1 MSRDKPVLRAIKLL
15 SLIEKNANGLRVA
28 NMAEQLGA
36 HLRAVYRDLD
46 VLEQLEVPLH
56 TDKNGRESF
65 WKIDPD
71 YRSRLSI
78 PFTLSELLSIY
89 FAQDSI
95 RPLDGTV
102 LHDSLQSLFQKM
114 WPILPKPLFRQM
126 VDLRGSFLS
135 GIPAQKDYRTYREF
149 IKVIQE
155 AIEERK
161 VLQLLYHPRDQSP
174 AERRVDP
181 YAVHLHNGSLYVIGH
196 CHLRKDIRTFV
207 VDRMQKIKLTE
218 DSFTMP
224 PGFSLESYLRHSF
237 GMFREDLVRV
247 KARFHKSL
255 TRYLLERRWHP
266 SQKNKKLK
274 DGCLE
279 LTFEVAGIKEIK
291 TWILGFGSLAKVVE
305 PGLTRQGPHTGVFSQ
320 RDQTRPNKIAEIL
333 YLTTG
338 SLIAKNLKTRDTIR
352 QTSVI

>member
-15 SLIEKNANGLRVA
+15 WLIERNSNGLRVTD
-28 NMAEQLGA
+28 MAEQLQA
-36 HLRAVYRDLD
+36 PPRAVYRDLQ
-46 VLEQLEVPLH
+46 VLEELRVPLY

-71 YRSRLSI
+71 YRNKLSI
-78 PFTLSELLSIY
+78 PFTLSELLSLY

-95 RPLDGTV
+95 RSLDGTV
-102 LHDSLQSLFQKM
+102 LYDSLQSLFEKV
-114 WPILPKPLFRQM
+114 WAILPKPVFRQM
-126 VDLRGSFLS
+126 VDLRGSFVS
-135 GIPAQKDYRTYREF
+135 GIAAQKNYGDYREF

-155 AIEERK
+155 AIEGRK

-174 AERRVDP
+174 AERRVNP

-207 VDRMQKIKLTE
+207 VDRMQKIKLTDE
-218 DSFTMP
+218 SFTMP

-237 GMFREDLVRV
+237 GMFTEELFRV
-247 KARFHKSL
+247 KVRFHKSL

-274 DGCLE
+274 DGSLE
-279 LTFEVAGIKEIK
+279 LVFEVAGTKEVK
-291 TWILGFGSLAKVVE
+291 TWIMGFGSLAKVLE
-305 PGLTRQGPHTGVFSQ
+305 P
-320 RDQTRPNKIAEIL
+320 A
-333 YLTTG
+333 
-338 SLIAKNLKTRDTIR
+338 SLVKEMKDDLGRALK
-352 QTSVI
+352 SYGKL